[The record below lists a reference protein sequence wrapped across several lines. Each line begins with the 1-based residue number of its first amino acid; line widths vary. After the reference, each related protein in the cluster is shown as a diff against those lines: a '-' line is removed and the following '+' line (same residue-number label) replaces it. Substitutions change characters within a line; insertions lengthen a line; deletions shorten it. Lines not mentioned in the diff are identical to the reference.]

1 MPKVVMYGTA
11 FCPYCMRARQLLNHK
26 GVDYE
31 DIRVDKEPQL
41 RGEMVQR
48 SGGRTS
54 VPQIFI
60 NDFHVGGCDDMFDLE
75 RRGELDQHLGLT
87 DTIS

>member
-11 FCPYCMRARQLLNHK
+11 FCPYCMRARQLLDHK

-31 DIRVDKEPQL
+31 DIRVDKEPQ
-41 RGEMVQR
+41 RRSEMIQL
-48 SGGRTS
+48 SNGRTS

-60 NDFHVGGCDDMFDLE
+60 DNFHVGGCDDMFDLE
-75 RRGELDQHLGLT
+75 RNGQLDQHLGLT
-87 DTIS
+87 ANAS

>member
-11 FCPYCMRARQLLNHK
+11 FCPYCTRARQLLKTK
-26 GVDYE
+26 GVEFE

-41 RGEMVQR
+41 RAEMLQR
-48 SGGRTS
+48 SNGRTS

-60 NDFHVGGCDDMFDLE
+60 DDFHVGGCDDMFELE
-75 RRGELDQHLGLT
+75 RKGELDQHLGLT
-87 DTIS
+87 DTVA

>member
-11 FCPYCMRARQLLNHK
+11 FCPYCMRARQLLKHK
-26 GVDYE
+26 AVDYE

-41 RGEMVQR
+41 RAEMVQR
-48 SGGRTS
+48 SNGRTS

-60 NDFHVGGCDDMFDLE
+60 DDFHVGGCDDMFDLE
-75 RRGELDQHLGLT
+75 HRGELDQHLGLT